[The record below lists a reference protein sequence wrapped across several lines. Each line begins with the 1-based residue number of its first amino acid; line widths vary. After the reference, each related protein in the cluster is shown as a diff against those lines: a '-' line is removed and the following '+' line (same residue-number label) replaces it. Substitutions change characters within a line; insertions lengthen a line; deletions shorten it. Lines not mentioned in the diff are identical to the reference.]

1 MGVNSDQDKLKRW
14 VEVFDCEVDSP
25 PSYLGL
31 PLSGNPK
38 ATTFWDPIC
47 GDLKEAGSVEEGVPL

>member
-1 MGVNSDQDKLKRW
+1 M
-14 VEVFDCEVDSP
+14 FDCEVDSP